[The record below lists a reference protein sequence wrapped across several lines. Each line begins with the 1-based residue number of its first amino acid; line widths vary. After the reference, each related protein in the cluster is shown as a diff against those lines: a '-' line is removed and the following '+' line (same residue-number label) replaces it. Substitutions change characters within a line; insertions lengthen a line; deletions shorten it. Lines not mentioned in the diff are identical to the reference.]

1 METVLNNVKGGELAQ
16 KIARD
21 SNVNLH
27 ECYQCGKCS
36 AGCPMAD
43 SMDIMPRQLVHF
55 LKLGM
60 MDRVLRSKSI
70 WLCAS
75 CHTCVERC
83 PHSIDIPSLMEH
95 SRMEAKKRGLIGV
108 MEVDRFNTIFMEIV
122 KRLGKSNE
130 VILEGLYNTTTG
142 HLVQDMDKV
151 PVMLQKKIVK
161 PELNWIASA
170 AQVKDIID
178 QCKKEGSGR

>member
-1 METVLNNVKGGELAQ
+1 MEMVLNNVKGKELAA
-16 KIARD
+16 KIAED
-21 SNVNLH
+21 SGVTLH
-27 ECYQCGKCS
+27 KCYQCGKCS

-60 MDRVLRSKSI
+60 MDKVLRSKSI

-83 PHSIDIPSLMEH
+83 PHSIDIPALMEN
-95 SRMEAKKRGLIGV
+95 SRIEAKKRGIISV

-122 KRLGKSNE
+122 KRLGRSNE
-130 VILEGLYNTTTG
+130 VLLEGLYNTTTG
-142 HLVQDMDKV
+142 HFIQDMDKV
-151 PVMLQKKIVK
+151 PAMLQKKIIK
-161 PELNWIASA
+161 PELNWIANA
-170 AQVKDIID
+170 NEVKNIID
-178 QCKKEGSGR
+178 SSRKESDRR